1 MRRLLIFNEHKQV
14 HTDTRY
20 TKLYETMSRKFKN
33 DVLFKVQVTVNG
45 KQEYSI
51 NETNYDAL
59 CDKLTDVMIRETL

>member
-1 MRRLLIFNEHKQV
+1 
-14 HTDTRY
+14 
-20 TKLYETMSRKFKN
+20 MSRQFKN